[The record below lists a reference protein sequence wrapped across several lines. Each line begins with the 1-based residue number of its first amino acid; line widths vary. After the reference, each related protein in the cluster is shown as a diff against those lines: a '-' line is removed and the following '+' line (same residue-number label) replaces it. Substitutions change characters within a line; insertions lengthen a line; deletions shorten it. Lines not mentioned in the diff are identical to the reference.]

1 MPGAG
6 CTMPRLK
13 ITDLPK
19 SPDLHFETPL
29 WTKGLTAVAGLD
41 EAGRGAWAGP
51 VSAAVVVLPPGEQN
65 LKLLAG
71 VRDSKKMTSR
81 QRSFWAEVIHGTVSA
96 WGVGF
101 AEAGEVDEM
110 GIVPAT
116 RLAMERALKACG
128 CEVQH
133 LLVDALRLPQV
144 NLPQDALI
152 KGDMRSLSIAAASV
166 LAKTARDDLMRQWD
180 ASFPGYGFLHNKG
193 YGTAVHRA
201 ALQSLGP
208 CELHRRSFAP
218 VRARLALL

>member
-1 MPGAG
+1 
-6 CTMPRLK
+6 MPRLK

-19 SPDLHFETPL
+19 SPDLHFETSL

-65 LKLLAG
+65 LKQLAG
-71 VRDSKKMTSR
+71 VRDSKKMTPR
-81 QRSFWAEVIHGTVSA
+81 QRSIWAEVIRGTVAA

-180 ASFPGYGFLHNKG
+180 ASFPGYGFLHHKG